1 MFTSDKHGKGN
12 FQNLIPLPLGWR
24 SSFTPK
30 TLAYGKHIV
39 ICYVF
44 WTIICLCFCGVLIY
58 VEMLLSNRK
67 KEFELQEMTKQG
79 KELTKKKNETMK
91 ADGQREEE

>member
-1 MFTSDKHGKGN
+1 
-12 FQNLIPLPLGWR
+12 
-24 SSFTPK
+24 
-30 TLAYGKHIV
+30 
-39 ICYVF
+39 
-44 WTIICLCFCGVLIY
+44 
-58 VEMLLSNRK
+58 MLLSNRK